1 MENNALIRRTNA
13 YKVVEND
20 KKNGL
25 FHAYLLLSK
34 DEKYLKEDMKAFAKL
49 IMCQNGGCGEC
60 RVCRLIDRENHADVK
75 FLPENG
81 DKILTEDIN
90 ALIEES
96 YVKPLEEDKKLFLI
110 VGAEKMPAV
119 AQNKLL
125 ITLEEPP
132 KYVIILIG
140 ATNEYA
146 LLPTVRSRV
155 KTLAVP
161 LYTDEELIG
170 ALKEKCPD
178 ENKLRLA
185 VSCGDG
191 TLGRAE
197 DLYGDTKLENLFD
210 FVADVIVNMNS
221 SRDVL
226 EYSGKLAKMRDHLAD
241 VFNIASLYFR
251 DMLAEAQGARADNAV
266 ALAKVRGAVGFNT
279 GALVYALDKTAEAV
293 KRAAY
298 NANETMLIEW
308 WLFAILEGKHI
319 WQRS

>member
-60 RVCRLIDRENHADVK
+60 RVCRLIDKENHADVK

-125 ITLEEPP
+125 KTLEEPP
-132 KYVIILIG
+132 KNVIILIG

-210 FVADVIVNMNS
+210 FVAGVIVNMNS

-226 EYSGKLAKMRDHLAD
+226 ELFGKTRED
-241 VFNIASLYFR
+241 
-251 DMLAEAQGARADNAV
+251 ARTISPT
-266 ALAKVRGAVGFNT
+266 FS
-279 GALVYALDKTAEAV
+279 
-293 KRAAY
+293 
-298 NANETMLIEW
+298 I
-308 WLFAILEGKHI
+308 
-319 WQRS
+319 

>member
-125 ITLEEPP
+125 KTLE
-132 KYVIILIG
+132 
-140 ATNEYA
+140 
-146 LLPTVRSRV
+146 
-155 KTLAVP
+155 
-161 LYTDEELIG
+161 
-170 ALKEKCPD
+170 
-178 ENKLRLA
+178 
-185 VSCGDG
+185 
-191 TLGRAE
+191 
-197 DLYGDTKLENLFD
+197 
-210 FVADVIVNMNS
+210 
-221 SRDVL
+221 
-226 EYSGKLAKMRDHLAD
+226 
-241 VFNIASLYFR
+241 
-251 DMLAEAQGARADNAV
+251 
-266 ALAKVRGAVGFNT
+266 
-279 GALVYALDKTAEAV
+279 
-293 KRAAY
+293 
-298 NANETMLIEW
+298 
-308 WLFAILEGKHI
+308 
-319 WQRS
+319 